1 MSLRMN
7 LLNMPERK
15 REPLEPGDKAYLDI
29 SMDHDNIIPIMLK
42 LNHSW
47 VTIESHTGNHS
58 TVQGHM
64 YRIVG
69 HSFYWND
76 HMFSKVIRKNPNKS
90 AVVKR
95 NPGLPTL

>member
-7 LLNMPERK
+7 LLNMPERA

-29 SMDHDNIIPIMLK
+29 SMYHDNIIPIMLK

-47 VTIESHTGNHS
+47 VTIESQTGKHS
-58 TVQGHM
+58 TVQG
-64 YRIVG
+64 YAYYIVG
-69 HSFYWND
+69 HRFCWSD

-90 AVVKR
+90 VPIKR
-95 NPGLPTL
+95 NPGLPIL